1 MITKHL
7 QKLVYEF
14 SSWMLATRGTHQG
27 WRASEIVRGFTLAA
41 LVIENLPAPVWQK
54 AYIPGRRK
62 ATNRRLSLSSRAL
75 CAKICILKASTT
87 VRFEERSFSSSSYLE
102 KRGVSLIQLQPKGG
116 EFGTITAEIIEKR
129 TVIVHTA
136 FCGVGHFSNLLA
148 DSPFS
153 TVCNSGY
160 I

>member
-1 MITKHL
+1 M
-7 QKLVYEF
+7 
-14 SSWMLATRGTHQG
+14 
-27 WRASEIVRGFTLAA
+27 
-41 LVIENLPAPVWQK
+41 
-54 AYIPGRRK
+54 
-62 ATNRRLSLSSRAL
+62 
-75 CAKICILKASTT
+75 
-87 VRFEERSFSSSSYLE
+87 
-102 KRGVSLIQLQPKGG
+102 SLIQLQPKGG